1 MTDRLEYLLTLFNE
15 LMVSFY
21 LTLMLLL
28 TDFYGRNPFRNEVG
42 WALFFV
48 VVFTVTVNLIKA
60 VILDGKRL
68 WRFIK
73 ERVCQWNA

>member
-1 MTDRLEYLLTLFNE
+1 MSDRLEYSLTLFNE
-15 LMVSFY
+15 LMVSLY

-28 TDFYGRNPFRNEVG
+28 TDFYGRNPFREEVG
-42 WALFFV
+42 WALLYV
-48 VVFTVTVNLIKA
+48 AVFTVTVNLIKA

-73 ERVCQWNA
+73 ERSA